1 MVNRAWAVSPV
12 QVNNVIKTNKMKVK
26 LLNIQSVPKLRLVKA
41 IKKLTSRKLADSAK
55 FADSVRDIQS
65 EFLILDTQ
73 LSKDE
78 TVTLLENLG
87 INYVFM
93 DEKCPTHEDNGLKDI
108 VDTAKAIENAG
119 VYLIPT
125 ETGIQIVIVIH
136 IPNESILVSQLKGI
150 FKDAHFDVGAKEIE
164 DGKGMRL
171 LFSKTFP
178 NGAVSLDDINE
189 LAENAKNILN
199 AYWLHRDFRELGKI
213 VDNIVKEAFEKI
225 EW

>member
-1 MVNRAWAVSPV
+1 
-12 QVNNVIKTNKMKVK
+12 MKVK
-26 LLNIQSVPKLRLVKA
+26 LLNLPSVPKLRLVKA
-41 IKKLTSRKLADSAK
+41 IKELTSKTLVDSTK
-55 FADSVRDIQS
+55 FADSVRAIQS
-65 EFLILDTQ
+65 DFVILDTQ
-73 LSKDE
+73 SSKDE
-78 TVTLLENLG
+78 AITLLENLG

-93 DEKCPTHEDNGLKDI
+93 DEKCPTHDQDAINLLKQDNGLKDI
-108 VDTAKAIENAG
+108 IDVAKKIENAG

-125 ETGIQIVIVIH
+125 EMGIQVVIVVH
-136 IPNESILVSQLKGI
+136 IPNEELLVSQLKGI
-150 FKDAHFDVGAKEIE
+150 FKDAHFDVGQKEIE

-171 LFSKTFP
+171 LFSKMFP